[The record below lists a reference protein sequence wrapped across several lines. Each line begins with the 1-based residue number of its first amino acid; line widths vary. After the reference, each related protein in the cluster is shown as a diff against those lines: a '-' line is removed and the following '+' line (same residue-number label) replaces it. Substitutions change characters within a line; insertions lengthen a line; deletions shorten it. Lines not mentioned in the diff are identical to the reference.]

1 MFYFF
6 YIVYLLFKFYYN
18 YQLTSN
24 LFSNLCDLILI
35 SDNKNIL
42 EDCIINDEWIK
53 NSDDYSSKNSIFIYE
68 LSNKNRRV
76 FTLEYLLN
84 KQISKKSIT
93 INNISIINNYDYINN
108 INNKTLN
115 ANKSIIDNEQN
126 LIPFKPVL
134 FSNNFPYVLS
144 QGDSFDIIIEYNCI
158 TKWGDV
164 IINFEILD
172 ENNKNISFEIY
183 YKKICDASYKQKKNF
198 SYLILILFYIIYI
211 HLSSNDFLTKRIKF
225 VIVNIEEIMQAKYVE
240 NILYICFVVIVTIL
254 FFIIIGYIYLISF
267 FFTSLVSI
275 ISFKSF
281 VKYFFKMISME
292 MIKYLENIKYN
303 LFDIQ
308 LDSAKILCYGI
319 SLIFYIFWYIL
330 PNNNLQI
337 IINNFIVFVTIYI
350 CLHKIEWKKLYMII
364 LLILTV
370 FIYQISFLFFIEGL
384 PLVQRET
391 IYNITT
397 KYVINVPIKF
407 ILPDLIKSPYEEV
420 YFFSIVDV
428 LLLNFLLRYCE
439 KWININRNYYVI
451 SLYTSHLGILI
462 NLILFYGFK
471 FYPPMYMIP
480 TMLCLFSVVF
490 YSIYSKNFLVF
501 CDYNEEKSL
510 YEKENIIIDNF
521 ESDDDDDSS
530 NEAPNENLLQNISK
544 NNNDIIFNNNE
555 FLNNGETIN
564 NIKIIK
570 NKSDGLFNNKHHH
583 NSDFSNSSLNN
594 FYSEL
599 YSLGLDKKNFS
610 DNNIINYSNYNN
622 DINKIDDNN
631 SNNNNKEKKVT
642 FNNYNQQSFG
652 NLNDGLHNNNI
663 HKIHTEDSLFKKNN
677 NEEKNLK
684 IEMKEV
690 KEENDEKDNKSNFSF
705 NEK

>member
-1 MFYFF
+1 
-6 YIVYLLFKFYYN
+6 
-18 YQLTSN
+18 
-24 LFSNLCDLILI
+24 
-35 SDNKNIL
+35 
-42 EDCIINDEWIK
+42 
-53 NSDDYSSKNSIFIYE
+53 
-68 LSNKNRRV
+68 
-76 FTLEYLLN
+76 
-84 KQISKKSIT
+84 
-93 INNISIINNYDYINN
+93 
-108 INNKTLN
+108 
-115 ANKSIIDNEQN
+115 
-126 LIPFKPVL
+126 
-134 FSNNFPYVLS
+134 
-144 QGDSFDIIIEYNCI
+144 
-158 TKWGDV
+158 
-164 IINFEILD
+164 
-172 ENNKNISFEIY
+172 
-183 YKKICDASYKQKKNF
+183 
-198 SYLILILFYIIYI
+198 
-211 HLSSNDFLTKRIKF
+211 
-225 VIVNIEEIMQAKYVE
+225 MQAKYVE

-267 FFTSLVSI
+267 FFTFLISV

-281 VKYFFKMISME
+281 VKYFFKMISIE

-303 LFDIQ
+303 FLFDIQ
-308 LDSAKILCYGI
+308 IDSAKILCYGI
-319 SLIFYIFWYIL
+319 SLTFYIFWYIL
-330 PNNNLQI
+330 PYNNLQI
-337 IINNFIVFVTIYI
+337 VINNFIVFVTIYI
-350 CLHKIEWKKLYMII
+350 CLHKLEWKKLYMII

-384 PLVQRET
+384 PLIQKET

-480 TMLCLFSVVF
+480 TMLCLFSVIF
-490 YSIYSKNFLVF
+490 YSIYSGNFFVF

-510 YEKENIIIDNF
+510 YEKENIIFDNN

-530 NEAPNENLLQNISK
+530 NYEAPNEILLQSAFKNS
-544 NNNDIIFNNNE
+544 NNNNESIFNND
-555 FLNNGETIN
+555 FLNNGDN
-564 NIKIIK
+564 LKIIK
-570 NKSDGLFNNKHHH
+570 TKSDGVFNKHSH

-599 YSLGLDKKNFS
+599 NSLGIDKKNLS
-610 DNNIINYSNYNN
+610 DNNLINYSNNN
-622 DINKIDDNN
+622 IEKINDDDDNN
-631 SNNNNKEKKVT
+631 NNNNNIEEKKVL
-642 FNNYNQQSFG
+642 FKNYNQQSFG
-652 NLNDGLHNNNI
+652 ILNNPQNNNI
-663 HKIHTEDSLFKKNN
+663 HKNQNESSLFKKNN
-677 NEEKNLK
+677 NQEKHLK

-690 KEENDEKDNKSNFSF
+690 NEENDDKDNKSNFSF